1 MPTPVDYDPFASKPS
16 SAAPA
21 GAPVAAS
28 AGAPAGAPAA
38 APKKGTP
45 VDHDPFKKPSE
56 WGLTG
61 YEALGAG
68 KEIADTA
75 KSVVLGVANLSTR
88 EGQIKALKALKN
100 VDISKLPLEIAHK
113 VAEDFSTAWSAA
125 NPFGKG
131 VQNKEQALEAGR
143 SAVRVGTDILGA
155 EAAGKVVL
163 QGVGAVAGA
172 VGGASSAASEASAR
186 ALEKAG
192 VKLEARQVKATKP
205 ESSSGFGSKNIDKNQ
220 SIANKVMGEDTG
232 RVADKG
238 QQLTREF
245 INERKA
251 ALGERYK
258 KIYTKD
264 KFFAFPQD
272 VIDELSSFYQK
283 EASLGPAGASIPKRT
298 AGNILQEFE
307 QSSKTPGSLQINGEG
322 LQRLRTDL
330 LEAARSSTSSAD
342 KNMAYKLVG
351 LLDDTVESNY
361 PGLKK
366 VMGQLNQQ
374 YRATIALDELESIG
388 AIKNGDISGSKAGAF
403 FRSHPSVG
411 TKMQKEFARHAE
423 NVKLQARWESGAGAE
438 MGVQSPNMWQ
448 QMVKTLNVAP
458 RTQAARLV
466 QSRIR
471 ARMKGKTPAT
481 MTTAED
487 AQNAADIEAFSKA
500 NAQPIDYT
508 KGKKPPPSNQGPLP
522 PPPPFDSSG
531 GFF

>member
-1 MPTPVDYDPFASKPS
+1 MPTPVDYDPFADKPES
-16 SAAPA
+16 SAPA
-21 GAPVAAS
+21 GKPQS
-28 AGAPAGAPAA
+28 SAPAA

-56 WGLTG
+56 WELTG

-68 KEIADTA
+68 QEVYETGKAIAKLPVKAMRGAASLT
-75 KSVVLGVANLSTR
+75 TR
-88 EGQIKALKALKN
+88 EGRDKALQMFKN
-100 VDISKLPLEIAHK
+100 IDLSKLPIEIANK
-113 VAEDFSTAWSAA
+113 VVDDFTTAWSAA
-125 NPFGKG
+125 NPLGEG
-131 VQNKEQALEAGR
+131 VKTKEEALEAGR

-155 EAAGKVVL
+155 EAVGKAAL
-163 QGVGAVAGA
+163 QGAGAVAGA
-172 VGGASSAASEASAR
+172 VGGASSRASEASAR

-205 ESSSGFGSKNIDKNQ
+205 ESSAGFGTKNIDKNQ
-220 SIANKVMGEDTG
+220 SIANRVMGEDTG

-238 QQLTREF
+238 QQLTREY
-245 INERKA
+245 INERKK
-251 ALGERYK
+251 ALGDRYK

-264 KFFAFPQD
+264 KFFAFPQN
-272 VIDELSSFYQK
+272 VIDELSSFYQQ

-298 AGNILQEFE
+298 AGNILNEF
-307 QSSKTPGSLQINGEG
+307 QAAGGKPGSLQINGEG

-351 LLDDTVESNY
+351 LLDDTVEQNF

-388 AIKNGDISGSKAGAF
+388 ALKNGDVSGSRAGAF

-411 TKMQKEFARHAE
+411 TKMQREFARHAE
-423 NVKLQARWESGAGAE
+423 NVKLQARWEAGSGAEA
-438 MGVQSPNMWQ
+438 GVQPNMWQ

-481 MTTAED
+481 MTTADD
-487 AQNAADIEAFSKA
+487 AQNAADIEEFAKA

-508 KGKKPPPSNQGPLP
+508 KGKKPAPSNQNP
-522 PPPPFDSSG
+522 PPTPNPFDPAG